1 MTPRSGWHWLVLQ
14 LAAIAGGIYGGV
26 VLFDLI
32 TR

>member
-1 MTPRSGWHWLVLQ
+1 MTPRSGWYWLALQ
-14 LAAIAGGIYGGV
+14 LAAIAGGIYAGV